1 MATIGKFE
9 ELEVWK
15 ASINLCAEIYKLT
28 NTELFC
34 KDFGLKDQIR
44 RASVSVP
51 SNISE
56 GFERDSKKQFL
67 YFLAIAKGSCG
78 ELRTQLRIAR
88 MLNYLNEEEYVL
100 INEKALSTIK
110 QLGGFIKYLK
120 QHESKNIIAN
130 QQIRN

>member
-1 MATIGKFE
+1 MATIEKFE

-15 ASINLCAEIYKLT
+15 ASIDLCVAIYKLT
-28 NTELFC
+28 NSELFS

-56 GFERDSKKQFL
+56 GYERDSKKQFL
-67 YFLAIAKGSCG
+67 YFLVIAKGSCG

-88 MLNYLNEEEYVL
+88 MLNYLNEEDYIL

-110 QLGGFIKYLK
+110 QLAGFIKYLK
-120 QHESKNIIAN
+120 QYESNK
-130 QQIRN
+130 

>member
-1 MATIGKFE
+1 MATIEKFE

-28 NTELFC
+28 NTELFS

-88 MLNYLNEEEYVL
+88 MLNYLNEEEYIL

-120 QHESKNIIAN
+120 QYESKI
-130 QQIRN
+130 

>member
-1 MATIGKFE
+1 MATIEKFE

-15 ASINLCAEIYKLT
+15 TSIELCADIYRLT
-28 NTELFC
+28 NTELFA
-34 KDFGLKDQIR
+34 KDYGLKDQIR

-56 GFERDSKKQFL
+56 GYERDSKKQFL
-67 YFLAIAKGSCG
+67 YFLVIAKGSCG

-88 MLNYLNEEEYVL
+88 ILNYLDEKEYIL

-110 QLGGFIKYLK
+110 QLAGFIKYLK
-120 QHESKNIIAN
+120 QYEPK
-130 QQIRN
+130 Q

>member
-1 MATIGKFE
+1 MATIEKFE

-15 ASINLCAEIYKLT
+15 ASMNLCAEIYKLT
-28 NTELFC
+28 NTELFS

-56 GFERDSKKQFL
+56 GYERDSKKQFL
-67 YFLAIAKGSCG
+67 YFLVLAKGSCG

-88 MLNYLNEEEYVL
+88 MLNYLNEEEYIL

-120 QHESKNIIAN
+120 QYESKI
-130 QQIRN
+130 

>member
-15 ASINLCAEIYKLT
+15 TSIELCADIYKIT
-28 NTELFC
+28 NTELFA

-56 GFERDSKKQFL
+56 GYERDSKKQFL
-67 YFLAIAKGSCG
+67 YFFS
-78 ELRTQLRIAR
+78 
-88 MLNYLNEEEYVL
+88 Y
-100 INEKALSTIK
+100 
-110 QLGGFIKYLK
+110 
-120 QHESKNIIAN
+120 SKRLLMEN
-130 QQIRN
+130 